1 MTSERCRVPLEL
13 NMSFYYAN
21 ARQPEILRTVQKDAT
36 YTIQLG
42 HDLSDLLRYTNK
54 TLWIKHNGLCTL
66 LMELA
71 YHGYASYNNLQTL
84 GEEYT
89 GIIQIDSKYIALPSK
104 FLQLISIV
112 MEYAGE
118 QLLIRLIKNVEYE
131 IQRNDELRPKAKL
144 QLQRCCSF
152 LLHAV
157 PYVQAMHQTWFYSR
171 GGKYQIARRLTGI
184 NYVLIRHW
192 LNIKHSVYG
201 YKVLGVISG
210 LQLALVLA
218 AFVKELLKT
227 KQATS
232 ETIAKVKRLRDRIE
246 GTSAVASSAASKCIL
261 CLEPRQNTC
270 ATICGHLFCW
280 SCIMD
285 WLDQKEE
292 CPVCREPVKKST
304 VVYLLN
310 LYWAPAEH
318 GDVMNSLV
326 LNCYLLTILSNK
338 C

>member
-1 MTSERCRVPLEL
+1 
-13 NMSFYYAN
+13 MSFYYAN

-42 HDLSDLLRYTNK
+42 HDLSDLLRFANK
-54 TLWIKHNGLCTL
+54 TQWIKYSSLCTL

-71 YHGYASYNNLQTL
+71 YHGYASYSNLQTL

-104 FLQLISIV
+104 LLQLISIV

-118 QLLIRLIKNVEYE
+118 QLLVKLIKNVEHE
-131 IQRNDELRPKAKL
+131 IERNDEIRAEAKIQLR
-144 QLQRCCSF
+144 RCCGF
-152 LLHAV
+152 LLHV
-157 PYVQAMHQTWFYSR
+157 IPYIQAMHRTWFYLN
-171 GGKYQIARRLTGI
+171 GGKYQISRRLTGI

-201 YKVLGVISG
+201 YKVLGVISSM
-210 LQLALVLA
+210 QLLLVFA
-218 AFVKELLKT
+218 AFLKETMRT
-227 KQATS
+227 KQVTQTTIEQVNRLKDRHTS
-232 ETIAKVKRLRDRIE
+232 NAQQHIETQP
-246 GTSAVASSAASKCIL
+246 KCIL
-261 CLEPRQNTC
+261 CLEQRHDTC

-292 CPVCREPVKKST
+292 CPVCRVPMKKST
-304 VVYLLN
+304 VVYL
-310 LYWAPAEH
+310 
-318 GDVMNSLV
+318 MNFQ
-326 LNCYLLTILSNK
+326 
-338 C
+338 